1 MADVDA
7 LVIGAG
13 PNGLVAANVL
23 ADAGVS
29 TLVLEAQPS
38 WGGACRTVANTLPG
52 FRHDVGA
59 AFFPFGSMSPAMRA
73 LDLPGSGLVWR
84 HTRIDTAH
92 PSVDGSCGVLA
103 RDVDLTADRLG
114 PEDGPRWRKIHTWFA
129 REGERVLA
137 TLLGELPPWKVLGLG
152 FESLARLGLA
162 GALSGRAWSELT
174 FSTPAAQRIVPAL
187 ALHTDVGPADP
198 LGAVV
203 GVMLALTGATGGF
216 GVPEGGAGAITDR
229 LVERLRGHRVPVR
242 TSSRVKRIVVEG
254 NRAIAVV
261 TEDGDEIRI
270 ARFVIADVA
279 APTLYRR
286 LLDPRVTPSSI
297 VEGMRNYPFGF
308 GTFKM
313 DWALDSAVPWIA
325 DDAREAA
332 VVHTGDD
339 LDDLERFAREVRE
352 GRVPARPYMVVGQ
365 PTLADPTRA
374 PAGRHVLW
382 SYSRVPFRIAGGWPV
397 ARKEAFAAAME
408 DRIEELAPGFKATI
422 LARRIVSPEDL
433 EALDENLVGGDLGG
447 GSAAI
452 TNQLFFRPQFPY
464 FRYRTPFHGL
474 YLGSS
479 YAHPGAGVHG
489 MCGWNAAHAALKD
502 FG

>member
-7 LVIGAG
+7 VVIGAG
-13 PNGLVAANVL
+13 PNGLVAANAL

-29 TLVLEAQPS
+29 TLVLEAQAMA
-38 WGGACRTVANTLPG
+38 GGACRTVANTLPG

-59 AFFPFGSMSPAMRA
+59 AFFPFGSLSPAMRA
-73 LDLPGSGLVWR
+73 MDLPGSGLVWR
-84 HTRIDTAH
+84 HARIDTAH
-92 PSVDGSCGVLA
+92 PSVDGTCGVLA
-103 RDVDLTADRLG
+103 RDVDLTAERLG

-129 REGERVLA
+129 REGDRILA
-137 TLLGELPPWKVLGLG
+137 ALLGELPPWRALGLG

-174 FSTPAAQRIVPAL
+174 FSTPAAQRIAPGL

-203 GVMLALTGATGGF
+203 GVMLALTGSTGGF

-229 LVERLRGHRVPVR
+229 LVERLRGHRVPILLR
-242 TSSRVKRIVVEG
+242 SRVKRIVVEG
-254 NRAIAVV
+254 GNAVAV
-261 TEDGDEIRI
+261 ITEAGDEIRVG
-270 ARFVIADVA
+270 RFVVADVA
-279 APTLYRR
+279 APTLYQR
-286 LLDPRVTPSSI
+286 LLDPKVTPSSI
-297 VEGMRNYPFGF
+297 VDGMRSFPFGF

-313 DWALDSAVPWIA
+313 DWALDGPVPWIA
-325 DDAREAA
+325 QDACKAA

-339 LDDLERFAREVRE
+339 LDDLERFTREVRE
-352 GRVPARPYMVVGQ
+352 GKVPARPYLVIGQ

-374 PAGRHVLW
+374 PRGKHVLW
-382 SYSRVPFRIAGGWPV
+382 AYSRVPFRIKGGWPS
-397 ARKEAFAAAME
+397 ARKEAFADAIEA
-408 DRIEELAPGFKATI
+408 RIEELAPGFKDTI
-422 LARRIVSPEDL
+422 LARQVVSPEDL
-433 EALDENLVGGDLGG
+433 EALDENLIGGDLGG

-452 TNQLFFRPQFPY
+452 TNQLLFRPSFPY
-464 FRYRTPFHGL
+464 FRYRTPIRGL